1 MFNKLA
7 DMSNKH
13 YLCTIKLQTNIKR
26 YKEMNENQ
34 STKPFL
40 TQLREL
46 EVGGTLVQPASRAS
60 YAQSACCR
68 FGLEWDKVFSVKTN
82 RENRTVTITRTK

>member
-1 MFNKLA
+1 MFGCNCQFV
-7 DMSNKH
+7 

-68 FGLEWDKVFSVKTN
+68 FGLEWDKIFSVKTN

>member
-1 MFNKLA
+1 
-7 DMSNKH
+7 
-13 YLCTIKLQTNIKR
+13 
-26 YKEMNENQ
+26 MNENQ
-34 STKPFL
+34 SSKPFL

-46 EVGGTLVQPASRAS
+46 PVGETLVQPASRAS

-82 RENRTVTITRTK
+82 RENRTVIITRTK